1 MDLQGKTAFV
11 TGAAGGIGRASAL
24 AFGRAG
30 ANVAIL
36 DINVAGLNE
45 TAGMLR
51 DLGVEVESLDA
62 DISSNDAVERATA
75 ATIARFG
82 RIDCAHNNAG
92 VIVPPQ
98 HFSETSI
105 DAFRRVMDVNLF
117 GVLHCMKAQLP
128 RMEAAGG
135 GVIVNTASV
144 SGFITQHGNGPY
156 VTSKHAVIGLTRAAA
171 LDYGP
176 RNIRINA
183 VCPGFVETP
192 LTAQFFEGNPEGRQQ
207 IVDQHAIGRIC
218 QPEDIANVVV
228 WLCSDKA
235 SYLLGACVVA
245 DGGFSL
251 V

>member
-1 MDLQGKTAFV
+1 MTFKGKTAFV

-36 DINVAGLNE
+36 DINASGLNE

-51 DLGVEVESLDA
+51 ELGAQVESLVA
-62 DISSNDAVERATA
+62 DISSNEAVEGAVA
-75 ATIARFG
+75 ATVARFG

-92 VIVPPQ
+92 VIVAPQ
-98 HFSETSI
+98 HFSETSV
-105 DAFRRVMDVNLF
+105 DSFRRVMDVNLF
-117 GVLHCMKAQLP
+117 GVLYCMKAQLP

-144 SGFITQHGNGPY
+144 SGFVTQHGNGPY

-192 LTAQFFEGNPEGRQQ
+192 LTAKFFEGNPAGRQQ

-228 WLCSDKA
+228 WLSSDES
-235 SYLLGACVVA
+235 SYLLGSCIVA